1 MTTMCLA
8 TVLPG
13 HEQAGR
19 VDRRAGRQHLVD
31 RLHAGTQRRFVE
43 GHRSAPIVV
52 SPRCHARQDASR
64 DAAERDVPVPPFKL
78 SRTSAQVFEDLVDS
92 GGAAVTG
99 RRTYD
104 IANAWGGNGPAPG
117 VPVFVVTHQVPDHP
131 PRGESS
137 YTFVTD
143 GVESAIEQA
152 KAAAGDRYVS
162 VMGAS
167 VPQQCLRAGLLD
179 EIQIHLVPVLL
190 VGGVRL
196 FDHFGTDSI
205 QLDTVRVV
213 EAPGV
218 THLRYRVLNGR
229 S

>member
-1 MTTMCLA
+1 MSKVIVALA
-8 TVLPG
+8 MSLDGFV
-13 HEQAGR
+13 AGPNDGG
-19 VDRRAGRQHLVD
+19 DRPLGDGGTRLFDWYFDGDTPIRAYQN
-31 RLHAGTQRRFVE
+31 
-43 GHRSAPIVV
+43 
-52 SPRCHARQDASR
+52 
-64 DAAERDVPVPPFKL
+64 AAERGVPVPPFKL
-78 SRTSAQVFEDLVDS
+78 SRTSAEVFEDLVDS

-117 VPVFVVTHQVPDHP
+117 VPVFVVTHHVPDHP
-131 PRGESS
+131 PCGESS

-190 VGGVRL
+190 GGGVRL
-196 FDHFGTDSI
+196 FEHLGTDSI